1 MFDKIYFSA
10 GGPFALY
17 NHFGAI
23 KELHTEY
30 NKPDSKL
37 SRNIIFY
44 GNSAGSFAALCCYL
58 VFENLIHIDKLSE
71 IVNTIDSKYNM
82 INLNLT
88 PMTIDTIDRIFEYCP
103 ADLHAR
109 VSNIIHIGVTTKNG
123 YKLISQFDSNAD
135 IYNAILC
142 SCTVPGLSNYDS
154 KIGGE
159 LCIDGV
165 FSLNSKYI
173 PADAINIKLRIF
185 SGPLTLTIPPFII
198 QQSLIEIGKQTVV
211 DYMNNP
217 KLVSNTDY
225 VSNLRMSDILGL
237 LLIHSL
243 MYKNP
248 MWKKH
253 IESKTNSRISDNA
266 TLNIGLFDII
276 NYANNTILNHSH

>member
-10 GGPFALY
+10 GGAFAMY

-37 SRNIIFY
+37 SRKIIFY
-44 GNSAGSFAALCCYL
+44 SNSAGAFAALCCYL
-58 VFENLIHIDKLSE
+58 VFENLIQVNKLYE
-71 IVNTIDSKYNM
+71 ILNLIDSKYNM

-88 PMTIDTIDRIFEYCP
+88 PITIDINDKIFEYCP
-103 ADLHAR
+103 SDLHAR
-109 VSNIIHIGVTTKNG
+109 VSNIIHIGVTTKTG
-123 YKLISQFDSNAD
+123 YKLISQFASNAD
-135 IYNAILC
+135 LYNAILC
-142 SCTVPGLSNYDS
+142 SCTIPGLSNYDS

-173 PADAINIKLRIF
+173 PADAININLSIF

-198 QQSLIEIGKQTVV
+198 KQSLMVFGKQIVV
-211 DYMNNP
+211 DYMNNS
-217 KLVSNTDY
+217 KLVSDNDY
-225 VSNLRMSDILGL
+225 VSNYQMFDIIGL

-253 IESKTNSRISDNA
+253 IESKTNSCISDYT
-266 TLNIGLFDII
+266 TLNVGLFDIV
-276 NYANNTILNHSH
+276 NYVNNTILNHSH